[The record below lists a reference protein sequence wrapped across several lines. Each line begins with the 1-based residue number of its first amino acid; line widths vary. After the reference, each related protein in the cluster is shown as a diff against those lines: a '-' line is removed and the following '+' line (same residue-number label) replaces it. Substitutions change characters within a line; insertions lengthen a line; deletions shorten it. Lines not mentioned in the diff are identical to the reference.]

1 MVSMSESS
9 LGSSAL
15 TIAGSDSGAG
25 AGIQA
30 DLKTF
35 SAHGVYSCTVLTMV
49 TAQSTQTVDA
59 VHILPPEWVTG
70 QLTTVLHDFRIVAI
84 KTGALGDGTTIRCVA
99 EALRPLA
106 PASLVVDPVIV
117 SKHGHR
123 LLDEEAATVLCD
135 VLLPL
140 ARVVTPNIHEAVVLS
155 GLDAIESR
163 GEMEHAAAR
172 IAAKGCRAVLVK
184 GGHLGGDP
192 DDLLWDDGKVEW
204 FHGRRIET
212 KHTHGTGCTYSAAI
226 TANLV
231 LGLPLAEA
239 VGRAKEYVAG
249 AIVNHR
255 IYGHG
260 VNPVNHFWAA
270 ELNRRG

>member
-1 MVSMSESS
+1 VTPV
-9 LGSSAL
+9 GPSAL

-35 SAHGVYSCTVLTMV
+35 SAHGVYCCTVLTMV

-59 VHILPPEWVTG
+59 VHILPSEWVTR

-84 KTGALGDGTTIRCVA
+84 KTGALGNGATIKCVA
-99 EALRPLA
+99 EALAPLA
-106 PASLVVDPVIV
+106 PPSLVVDPVIV

-140 ARVVTPNIHEAVVLS
+140 ARVVTPNLHEAVVLS
-155 GLDAIESR
+155 GVDAIESR
-163 GEMEHAAAR
+163 ADMEHAAER
-172 IAAKGCRAVLVK
+172 IAAKGCGAVLVK
-184 GGHLGGDP
+184 GGHLGGEP
-192 DDLLWDDGKVEW
+192 DDLLWDHGRPEW
-204 FHGRRIET
+204 FPGRRIET

-231 LGLPLAEA
+231 LGMPLSEA
-239 VGRAKEYVAG
+239 VGCAKEYIAG
-249 AIVNHR
+249 AIANHR

-260 VNPVNHFWAA
+260 VNPVNHFWATQ
-270 ELNRRG
+270 LTPRT